1 MVKYIERLL
10 KALKVELLI
19 VWLIVAAAVAL
30 GEIGVIPNGLVIPN
44 SEMEFKW
51 NTAVILLT
59 IVGIPVALRLF
70 VLNTTRG
77 LRRMNNEE
85 ALNAYHVWSAVRM
98 GILCVT
104 AVLGV
109 VAYYVTMNT
118 SGVFCALE
126 ALLTT
131 LYCWPSCEKVQAY
144 LEGVNNE

>member
-30 GEIGVIPNGLVIPN
+30 GELGVIPNGMVTPN

-51 NTAVILLT
+51 NTIVILLT

-70 VLNTTRG
+70 VLNTTKG

-109 VAYYVTMNT
+109 VAYYVTMT
-118 SGVFCALE
+118 ASGFFCALV

-131 LYCWPSCEKVQAY
+131 LYCWPSCEKVKAY

>member
-19 VWLIVAAAVAL
+19 VWLIVAAVVAL
-30 GEIGVIPNGLVIPN
+30 GEIEVIPNGMVIPN

-51 NTAVILLT
+51 NTVVILLT
-59 IVGIPVALRLF
+59 VVGIPAALRLF
-70 VLNTTRG
+70 VLNTTKG

-109 VAYYVTMNT
+109 VAYYVTMNVT
-118 SGVFCALE
+118 GVFCTLV

-131 LYCWPSCEKVQAY
+131 LYCWPTCEKVQAY

>member
-19 VWLIVAAAVAL
+19 VWLIVAAVVAL
-30 GEIGVIPNGLVIPN
+30 GEIEVIPNGMVIPN

-51 NTAVILLT
+51 NTVVILLT
-59 IVGIPVALRLF
+59 VVGIPAALRLF
-70 VLNTTRG
+70 VLNTTKG

-109 VAYYVTMNT
+109 VAYYVTMNVT
-118 SGVFCALE
+118 GVFCVLV

-131 LYCWPSCEKVQAY
+131 LYCWPTCEKVQAY

>member
-30 GEIGVIPNGLVIPN
+30 GEMGVIPNGLVIPN

-70 VLNTTRG
+70 VLNKY
-77 LRRMNNEE
+77 E
-85 ALNAYHVWSAVRM
+85 
-98 GILCVT
+98 LC
-104 AVLGV
+104 
-109 VAYYVTMNT
+109 
-118 SGVFCALE
+118 
-126 ALLTT
+126 
-131 LYCWPSCEKVQAY
+131 
-144 LEGVNNE
+144 